1 MEIICAT
8 SGIIGIVRPGQG
20 IIDTL
25 AAGFENILLDLTQF
39 CPEGEL
45 ENTGKR
51 QEKTDQNNRSFI
63 TRTPSKMYETV
74 EPVLSQYKKFGLCTP
89 IAYAPHL
96 PRDTKRGDLTPLLYR
111 LTQESLRTC
120 GQAGC
125 SAIIVRPLFSGID
138 QADSWQANREYYLGM
153 LPLARENNV
162 QILLENQCQDINGH
176 LVRGICSDSREA
188 ALWVDWLN
196 AEAGE
201 QRFGFCVD
209 VGTCNI
215 CGQNMHEFVRC
226 LGERVKAVILRD
238 NDGQK
243 ETSLLP
249 FTCTAGGGQPRTDW
263 MGLIRGLRE
272 IHFDGQLILNFS
284 DTAASFSPI
293 LRPSLM
299 GLAKAAAEYFKWQ
312 IGIENTLRKYSSIVL
327 FGAGN
332 MCRNYMKCY
341 GEKYPPLFTCDNDSR
356 IWGTNFCGLEVKSPD
371 SLKTLPGDC
380 AIFICNIYYR
390 EIERQL
396 KDMGIKNNIE
406 FFNDEYMPSFYFD
419 RLERR

>member
-1 MEIICAT
+1 MDIICAT
-8 SGIIGIVRPGQG
+8 SGIIGTVRPGQG
-20 IIDTL
+20 IIDTST
-25 AAGFENILLDLTQF
+25 AGFENILLDLSQF
-39 CPEGEL
+39 CPEREL
-45 ENTGKR
+45 ENLGKR
-51 QEKTDQNNRSFI
+51 QKKAGQSNRPLI
-63 TRTPSKMYETV
+63 TETPSKLCEIM
-74 EPVLSQYKKFGLCTP
+74 EPVLSQYKKSGLRTP
-89 IAYAPHL
+89 AAYAPYL
-96 PRDTKRGDLTPLLYR
+96 RRDTKRADLTPLLYR
-111 LTQESLRTC
+111 LTQESLRVC

-125 SAIIVRPLFSGID
+125 GTIIVRPLFSGID
-138 QADSWQANREYYLGM
+138 RKEQWEENREYYLSL

-162 QILLENQCQDINGH
+162 RILLENQCQDVNGH
-176 LVRGICSDSREA
+176 LIRGICSDPHKA
-188 ALWVDWLN
+188 ASWVDWLN

-209 VGTCNI
+209 VGICNI
-215 CGQNMHEFVRC
+215 CGQNMREFVRN
-226 LGERVKAVILRD
+226 LGGRVKAIILRD
-238 NDGQK
+238 GDGQK

-249 FTCTAGGGQPRTDW
+249 FTCTAGNGQPRTDW
-263 MGLIRGLRE
+263 LGLIRGLRE
-272 IHFDGQLILNFS
+272 IHFDGQLILNFG
-284 DTAASFSPI
+284 DTAAAFSPL
-293 LRPSLM
+293 LRPWLM
-299 GLAKAAAEYFKWQ
+299 RLAKATADYFKWQ
-312 IGIENTLRKYSSIVL
+312 IGIEGTLKKYSSIVL

-341 GEKYPPLFTCDNDSR
+341 GEKYPPRFTCDNDSR

-371 SLKTLPGDC
+371 SLKTLPEDC